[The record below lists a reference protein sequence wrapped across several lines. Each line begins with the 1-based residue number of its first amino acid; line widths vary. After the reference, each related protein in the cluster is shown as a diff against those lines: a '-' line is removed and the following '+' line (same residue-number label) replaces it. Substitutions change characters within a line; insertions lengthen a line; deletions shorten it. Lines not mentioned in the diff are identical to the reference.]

1 MPSIGKGAASSVASN
16 VRNSFKNIELAL
28 VVGICGAAPL
38 TPSHEE
44 ILLGDVVISDGIIQ
58 YDLGRRLPHTFIRKD
73 TLLDN
78 LGRPNPRIRSH
89 LAKLRGRRSRVQLQ
103 EELILHLTELQ
114 ERWPDQSLE
123 SPGIEQDQLFQSTYH
138 HQHHQTPCSVCATNM
153 IEDCKDRAIC
163 QEALHMTCDE
173 LVCDPKMAIP
183 RIRHQVALHGDG
195 TLTPRVHYGLIA
207 SGDSVIR
214 SGVDR
219 DILVARDG
227 VIAFEMEG
235 AGVWD
240 NLPCIVI
247 KAACDYAD
255 SHKNKHWQ
263 NYAAAT
269 AAACTKA
276 FLQAWVANDSSTTL
290 E

>member
-16 VRNSFKNIELAL
+16 VRNSFKKIELAL
-28 VVGICGAAPL
+28 VVGICGAAPW

-58 YDLGRRLPHTFIRKD
+58 YDLGRRLPHSFIRKD

-78 LGRPNPRIRSH
+78 LGRPSPRIRGH
-89 LAKLRGRRSRVQLQ
+89 LAKLRGRRSQVQLQ

-138 HQHHQTPCSVCATNM
+138 HQHHQIPCSVCSVNV
-153 IEDCKDRAIC
+153 IEDYKDHSIC

-173 LVCDPKMAIP
+173 LVCDPKMTIP
-183 RIRHQVALHGDG
+183 RIRHQVALDG
-195 TLTPRVHYGLIA
+195 KGPSRPA
-207 SGDSVIR
+207 VIR

-219 DILVARDG
+219 DILVERDG
-227 VIAFEMEG
+227 VIAFE
-235 AGVWD
+235 
-240 NLPCIVI
+240 I
-247 KAACDYAD
+247 
-255 SHKNKHWQ
+255 HKNKHWQ
-263 NYAAAT
+263 NYAAVT
-269 AAACTKA
+269 AAA
-276 FLQAWVANDSSTTL
+276 
-290 E
+290 